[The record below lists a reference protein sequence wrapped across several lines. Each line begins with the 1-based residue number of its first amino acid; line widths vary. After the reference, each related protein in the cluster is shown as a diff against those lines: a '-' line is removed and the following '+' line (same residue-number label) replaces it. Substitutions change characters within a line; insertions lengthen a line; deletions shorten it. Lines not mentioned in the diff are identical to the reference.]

1 MQLEAEGLRMGR
13 DPNSRALGL
22 VRSLSW
28 KDCIWVST
36 AGLSEEGPTTKFGRV
51 KKNKILLNIPE
62 REKKVAVE
70 RVNWYGT
77 LNPEKNRQRA
87 ML

>member
-1 MQLEAEGLRMGR
+1 MLL
-13 DPNSRALGL
+13 LG
-22 VRSLSW
+22 
-28 KDCIWVST
+28 
-36 AGLSEEGPTTKFGRV
+36 EGPTTKFGRV